1 MLLSSTQRC
10 CKQRGARSW
19 LRANL
24 YDGGMAKH
32 DLTPEQLVHY
42 EVNGWLLLDG
52 LLEKSQQELQNIV
65 STVASWGDDG
75 AWLNHYEMTD
85 FGKKLARTEN
95 FTPYS
100 SDMRSLLRE
109 GAISDVASQLLGEEA
124 LLYKEKINYKLVG
137 GAGFAPHQD
146 KPAYPFVDQVLSV
159 MVAIDD
165 ATIENGCL
173 YVVSGR
179 HQVLLDQDE
188 RGCLAAHVVKELDWQ
203 PMELRAGATLFFHA
217 LTPHRSGPNNSK
229 RDRRALYPTYNG
241 VSEGDLREAYYAAK
255 GEAFS
260 AVSSDDRVR
269 LSLIGD
275 FEGRAV

>member
-1 MLLSSTQRC
+1 
-10 CKQRGARSW
+10 
-19 LRANL
+19 
-24 YDGGMAKH
+24 MAKH

-52 LLEKSQQELQNIV
+52 LLEKSPQELQNIV

-137 GAGFAPHQD
+137 GAGFAPHHLIKMSEDVSRHTSSKSWTGSPWNFEQAQRYSFMRSHRIAAD
-146 KPAYPFVDQVLSV
+146 PITQS
-159 MVAIDD
+159 AIVERSIPP
-165 ATIENGCL
+165 TT
-173 YVVSGR
+173 VSAKVTFAR
-179 HQVLLDQDE
+179 
-188 RGCLAAHVVKELDWQ
+188 
-203 PMELRAGATLFFHA
+203 
-217 LTPHRSGPNNSK
+217 LTTPP
-229 RDRRALYPTYNG
+229 
-241 VSEGDLREAYYAAK
+241 
-255 GEAFS
+255 
-260 AVSSDDRVR
+260 RVR
-269 LSLIGD
+269 HFPQYRPTTESACHSLVTLKVVPYESAGQ
-275 FEGRAV
+275 R